1 MSLRIRRGTNAERL
15 QTTLDLGEI
24 AYTTD
29 SKQLYVGDGVTA
41 GGNNILSTS
50 AGTGLAWNNLTQK
63 FDLSSIVLSTSDI
76 SEGTNLYYTPDRAQD
91 ATSTLFTHTE
101 HTGISFTYDGVANKI
116 FATVSSGLE
125 DIQDDVSDMFLFG
138 THSGISYTYN
148 DVSGV
153 INSTVTISSEIV
165 QDSIAPMF
173 VNGQNTGITFTYDDD
188 NNVIDSEVNV
198 FPVDSPGLLYNN
210 GIGILE
216 WTNQIVELD
225 TAPMLGG
232 DLDLGF
238 NDITGSGNISI
249 TGSVSC
255 SNSLNIGTLIDP
267 EFTVSYAAGAVS
279 LLTNTGVILRT
290 DAPRFYV
297 GGNTSSSRLYVISYN
312 DPDANAVI
320 LRSFNSTSAG
330 NSISL
335 FRARGDGD
343 TPVAVQQNDA
353 MHKIIYS
360 AYDGTNIST
369 KAIEISATVDGTV
382 SAGAIPGKLEI
393 STANASGA
401 MTTALTIDSTQ
412 LLTAAKG
419 LSVTSNYIKFP
430 VYADSTARNTALPDP
445 EAGMV
450 VFLTD
455 RGSSNPGLQVNTDST
470 TAGWVDL

>member
-63 FDLSSIVLSTSDI
+63 LDLSSTVLSTSDI
-76 SEGTNLYYTPDRAQD
+76 AEGTNLYYTPDRAQD
-91 ATSTLFTHTE
+91 ATSTLFTHAG
-101 HTGISFTYDGVANKI
+101 HTGISFTYDGVENKI
-116 FATVSSGLE
+116 FATVSATE
-125 DIQDDVSDMFLFG
+125 EAIQDDVAAMFLSG
-138 THSGISYTYN
+138 VHSGISYSYN
-148 DVSGV
+148 DDDGV
-153 INSTVTISSEIV
+153 INSTVSISNEAV
-165 QDSIAPMF
+165 QDAISTMF
-173 VNGQNTGITFTYDDD
+173 LNGVYNGISFSYDDD
-188 NNVIDSEVNV
+188 NNVIDADVNIL
-198 FPVDSPGLLYNN
+198 PTDSVGFLYNDGFGTLTWAAQN
-210 GIGILE
+210 LE
-216 WTNQIVELD
+216 DDPSPT
-225 TAPMLGG
+225 LGA

-238 NDITGSGNISI
+238 NDITGVGNVSI
-249 TGSVSC
+249 TGSISC
-255 SNSLNIGTLIDP
+255 SGTLNVGTLVDP
-267 EFTVSYAAGAVS
+267 ELSVSYSAGTVS
-279 LLTNTGVILRT
+279 LLTKTGVFLRT
-290 DAPRFYV
+290 VAPRVYM
-297 GGNTSSSRLYVISYN
+297 GNNTSSARLYVFSYN
-312 DPDANAVI
+312 EPDANAVI
-320 LRSFNSTSAG
+320 LRSYNSTAAG

-335 FRARGDGD
+335 FRARGDGN
-343 TPVAVQQNDA
+343 TPVAVQQNDS

-360 AYDGTNIST
+360 AYDGTNVST

-382 SAGAIPGKLEI
+382 SAGVVPGKLEI
-393 STANASGA
+393 ATANSAGS

-430 VYADSTARNTALPDP
+430 VYADASARNTALPNP

-470 TAGWVDL
+470 TTGWADL